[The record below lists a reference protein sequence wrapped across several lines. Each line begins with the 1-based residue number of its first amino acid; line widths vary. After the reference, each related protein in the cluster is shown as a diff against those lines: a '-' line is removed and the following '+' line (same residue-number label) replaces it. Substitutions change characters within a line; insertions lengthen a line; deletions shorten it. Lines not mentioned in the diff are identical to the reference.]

1 MANSKHRPPASGN
14 RHRRAED
21 PGEGK
26 GPEELSPAEVARL
39 IRELKRLQEEE
50 RLHKE
55 ELERLAE
62 ANRQLR
68 EENESLQALFR
79 AAPLAMGVFDAE
91 GRLVQVNPASER
103 IFGWSREEM
112 QGRLPPSIPPENPRE
127 SLETLRRL
135 LQGESFVGAE
145 IRQRRK
151 DGALIDLSFS
161 AAPLYDAQGRLRGF
175 VGLAEDITER
185 KRAQAAL
192 LRITEEWERTF
203 DAVPDGIAI
212 LDQEHRIIRL
222 NRAMA
227 ALLGRVPEEVLGQP
241 CYKTIH
247 GQDEVPTFCPHARL
261 LATGKEQFAEVQEF
275 GRIFEVSVSPIFDSY
290 GQVRGSVHVARDI
303 TGRKLAEEALRLSN
317 QRLDL
322 LAETASRLLATDS
335 PQKVV
340 DSLCQK
346 VMAFLDCDV
355 FFNYLLYE
363 DNERLHLNAYAGI
376 PEEEARRIE
385 WLDCEVAVCGCVARD
400 KCRIV
405 VEDVQANLD
414 PRTEW
419 VRSYGI
425 KAYACHPLLV
435 QDRLFGTLSFGTR
448 KRSRF
453 TPDELSLM
461 QAVADHVAIALYRME
476 AEQTLRENRED
487 LNRAQAVAH
496 VGSWRLDVRRNRLTW
511 SEENHRI
518 FGIPPGTPMTYETF
532 LAAVHPEDREYV
544 DRKWKAAL
552 QGEPY
557 DIEHRIVVNGK
568 VKWVREQAELEFD
581 QEGRLRGGFGITQD
595 ITGRKKMEEIL
606 KEAHARTTAILNSI
620 SDSFFTLDRNLVV
633 TYYNRAAE
641 KTLGRKAEEVLGKKL
656 FDVFPETRGSIFA
669 AKYTEALRTGQPLAF
684 ETYFD
689 VPPFEN
695 WYDVR
700 VYPFGEGL
708 SVFFQVTTERKRAEE
723 ALRRAKEELELR
735 VEERTAELRLSN
747 ESLLREIEERQ
758 QAEEALAVER
768 QRLMAVLD
776 RIPAYVAL
784 IAPDYTLP
792 VVNREFVQRFGEPG
806 HRRCFEFLF
815 GRKEPCPDCKALK
828 VFQTKAPEIWEW
840 TGPDGRT
847 YQIYD
852 YPFTDVDG
860 SPLVLE
866 LGVDITD
873 RKQAE
878 EALRKSEE
886 NLHLLATRLLEVQES
901 ERRRFSLELHDELG
915 QSLLLLKFKLSAIK
929 AGLAGAAA
937 EIRGE
942 CREAQQYLD
951 ELVEKVRRLSRD
963 LSPSPLEELGL
974 TSALKYVFHECCKHY
989 KISRYSIKIDDIDG
1003 CFGSARQ
1010 VNIYRIFQE
1019 ALTNIGKHAEADKIS
1034 VTVKRQSRRATFT
1047 ITDNGKGFQV
1057 SEVLSRPAGKKG
1069 LGLAA
1074 INERLRMMAGDLK
1087 IISRKGAGTKLV
1099 FTVPFG
1105 QE

>member
-1 MANSKHRPPASGN
+1 MADSKNRPPASDN
-14 RHRRAED
+14 RHRRPED
-21 PGEGK
+21 PGESQ

-39 IRELKRLQEEE
+39 TRELKRLEEE
-50 RLHKE
+50 ARLHKE
-55 ELERLAE
+55 ELERLAQ

-68 EENESLQALFR
+68 EENESLQALFQ

-91 GRLVQVNPASER
+91 GRLLKVNPASER
-103 IFGWSREEM
+103 IFGWTQAEVE
-112 QGRLPPSIPPENPRE
+112 GRLPLSIPPENPQE
-127 SLETLRRL
+127 SLEILRRV
-135 LQGESFVGAE
+135 LQGESFVGTE

-151 DGALIDLSFS
+151 DGSLIDLSFS
-161 AAPLYDAQGRLRGF
+161 AAPLYDAQGRPRGF

-185 KRAQAAL
+185 KKAQAKL
-192 LRITEEWERTF
+192 LQVTEEWERTF
-203 DAVPDGIAI
+203 DAVPDCIAI

-227 ALLGRVPEEVLGQP
+227 ALLGRAPEEILGQP
-241 CYKTIH
+241 CYKVIH
-247 GQDEVPTFCPHARL
+247 NLAEPPDFCPHARL
-261 LATGKEQFAEVQEF
+261 LATGQEQFAEVQEL
-275 GRIFEVSVSPIFDSY
+275 GRIFEVSVSPLLGPD

-303 TGRKLAEEALRLSN
+303 SGHKQIEEALRWSN

-340 DSLCQK
+340 DFLCQK

-355 FFNYLLYE
+355 FFNYLRDE
-363 DNERLHLNAYAGI
+363 GEERLHLNAYAGI
-376 PEEEARRIE
+376 PDEEARKIE
-385 WLDCEVAVCGCVARD
+385 WLDFGVAVCGSAARD

-405 VEDVQANLD
+405 VEDVQAAQD
-414 PRTEW
+414 PRTELIK
-419 VRSYGI
+419 SYGI
-425 KAYACHPLLV
+425 QAYACHPLLV
-435 QDRLFGTLSFGTR
+435 QDQVLGTISFGTR

-461 QAVADHVAIALYRME
+461 KAVADHVAIAISRM
-476 AEQTLRENRED
+476 Q
-487 LNRAQAVAH
+487 
-496 VGSWRLDVRRNRLTW
+496 
-511 SEENHRI
+511 
-518 FGIPPGTPMTYETF
+518 
-532 LAAVHPEDREYV
+532 
-544 DRKWKAAL
+544 
-552 QGEPY
+552 
-557 DIEHRIVVNGK
+557 
-568 VKWVREQAELEFD
+568 
-581 QEGRLRGGFGITQD
+581 
-595 ITGRKKMEEIL
+595 
-606 KEAHARTTAILNSI
+606 
-620 SDSFFTLDRNLVV
+620 
-633 TYYNRAAE
+633 
-641 KTLGRKAEEVLGKKL
+641 
-656 FDVFPETRGSIFA
+656 
-669 AKYTEALRTGQPLAF
+669 
-684 ETYFD
+684 
-689 VPPFEN
+689 
-695 WYDVR
+695 
-700 VYPFGEGL
+700 
-708 SVFFQVTTERKRAEE
+708 AEE

-735 VEERTAELRLSN
+735 VQERTAELRLSN

-784 IAPDYTLP
+784 LAPDCTLS
-792 VVNREFVQRFGEPG
+792 VVNREFKERFGEPG
-806 HRRCFEFLF
+806 NRHCYEFLF
-815 GRKEPCPDCKALK
+815 DRKEPCPECKALK
-828 VFQTKAPEIWEW
+828 VFQTKTPEIWEW
-840 TGPDGRT
+840 SGPDGRI

-873 RKQAE
+873 RKQTE

-886 NLHLLATRLLEVQES
+886 NLHLLAARLLEVQES
-901 ERRRFSLELHDELG
+901 ERSRFSRELHDELG
-915 QSLLLLKFKLSAIK
+915 QTLLLLKFKLSAVQ
-929 AGLAGAAA
+929 AGLDDAAD
-937 EIRGE
+937 ELRQE
-942 CREAQQYLD
+942 CREAQQFLD
-951 ELVEKVRRLSRD
+951 ELVDKVRRLSRD

-989 KISRYSIKIDDIDG
+989 KFSGYSVKIEDIDG
-1003 CFGSARQ
+1003 CFGATRQ

-1057 SEVLSRPAGKKG
+1057 SEALSRPAEKRG

-1074 INERLRMMAGDLK
+1074 IQERLRMMGGDLK